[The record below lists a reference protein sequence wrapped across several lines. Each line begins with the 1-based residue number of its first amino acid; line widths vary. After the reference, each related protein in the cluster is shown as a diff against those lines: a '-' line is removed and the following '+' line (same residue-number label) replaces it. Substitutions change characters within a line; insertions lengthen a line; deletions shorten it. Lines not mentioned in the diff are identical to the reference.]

1 MLSQEHIISSL
12 ANLHE
17 WMNITR
23 IPPVVI
29 KNAIKENPWYTVY
42 FIQERLRNIAMWLDE
57 EKLHQWLEAY
67 SYPPPYINRVGVI
80 AAGNIPL
87 VGIHDVIAVILSGHQ
102 VVVKYS
108 RRDRVLMDWFMNL
121 WFSYLPQLAHQ
132 VKIGLEPED
141 KIDILIASGSNNTA
155 RYLQETFSGIQKV
168 IRKHRYSVAVL
179 DSNITEK
186 DIFLLQSDIFLY
198 NGLGCRNVSNILVED
213 SFDWE
218 RLPYL
223 FKTWG
228 YRMLNP
234 LYVEKVHLQ
243 RAKYLTLGIPFTD
256 GGITLFVEKK
266 HLESSEMGITHVIH
280 GLDEYGVDDAIQTKH
295 MEIQCVVNKG
305 TDFGMSQYPGVEI
318 FEDDIDLLSIL
329 TQTRR

>member
-1 MLSQEHIISSL
+1 MLSQAHIIKSL
-12 ANLHE
+12 ANLHK
-17 WMNITR
+17 WMNITC
-23 IPPVVI
+23 IPRGVI
-29 KNAIKENPWYTVY
+29 RNAIKDNPWYTAY
-42 FIQERLRNIAMWLDE
+42 SIQERLRNIAMWLDE
-57 EKLHQWLEAY
+57 RRLHQWLEPY
-67 SYPPPYINRVGVI
+67 SYPSPRVSRVGVI

-87 VGIHDVIAVILSGHQ
+87 VGIHDVIAVILSGNQ

-108 RRDRVLMDWFMNL
+108 RRDRILMDWFMNL
-121 WFSYLPQLAHQ
+121 WFSYLPQLAHL

-141 KIDILIASGSNNTA
+141 NIDILIASGSNNTA
-155 RYLQETFSGIQKV
+155 RYLQETFSVTQKI

-179 DSNITEK
+179 DSNITDK

-198 NGLGCRNVSNILVED
+198 NGLGCRNVSNLLVED

-234 LYVEKVHLQ
+234 LYVDKVNLQ

-256 GGITLFVEKK
+256 GGMTLFVEKK
-266 HLESSEMGITHVIH
+266 YLKSSEMGITHVIQ
-280 GLDEYGVDDAIQTKH
+280 GLDQNGVDHAIQTKP
-295 MEIQCVVNKG
+295 MEIQCIVNKG
-305 TDFGMSQYPGVEI
+305 TDFGTSQYPGVEI
-318 FEDDIDLLSIL
+318 FEDDIDILSIL
-329 TQTRR
+329 TQTGT